1 MEGVELKQQNDGYLD
16 FELMDAFRI
25 VGYSLLGLA
34 IFFMPIKIDG
44 HINTILYH
52 LYYYIENEYIELIK
66 VYIII
71 MVVVGSIFPLLNKNK
86 DKNISVVKNIYEAIR
101 PISILIILMVF
112 TKKEISLVHS
122 DTLLFI
128 EDIVLKTSIL
138 FPLSSLFLPLIMRYG
153 LLEVSEAY
161 FNKQMK
167 KAFKLSG
174 KNIIN
179 IAIYLMV
186 DVFSGIFMTN
196 QLYKEG
202 KLRQIE
208 ASIMTSCFAFTSLG
222 ISMYVIDELNFKTR
236 TILILTSIFLSLII
250 NFIICRIWPLNNKK
264 KSYIRKSN
272 YKESNFKNE
281 KFKKAIRKYI
291 SNREKRSLFSYM
303 VENFK
308 ESFDIIMTIIPN
320 LIIIIFIGE
329 FIINSTD
336 IIEILSSIIYPFLE
350 ILKIPNVDVLSEFTL
365 TSMFSNIRAI
375 DMVNVNV
382 ENIVLYLIIFTS
394 ITQTVSLTTNIL
406 YIDNTDIPINKREL
420 ITIGIWK
427 TLILLMIISIT
438 YYLIMGY
445 L

>member
-1 MEGVELKQQNDGYLD
+1 
-16 FELMDAFRI
+16 
-25 VGYSLLGLA
+25 
-34 IFFMPIKIDG
+34 
-44 HINTILYH
+44 
-52 LYYYIENEYIELIK
+52 
-66 VYIII
+66 
-71 MVVVGSIFPLLNKNK
+71 
-86 DKNISVVKNIYEAIR
+86 
-101 PISILIILMVF
+101 
-112 TKKEISLVHS
+112 
-122 DTLLFI
+122 
-128 EDIVLKTSIL
+128 
-138 FPLSSLFLPLIMRYG
+138 
-153 LLEVSEAY
+153 
-161 FNKQMK
+161 
-167 KAFKLSG
+167 
-174 KNIIN
+174 
-179 IAIYLMV
+179 
-186 DVFSGIFMTN
+186 
-196 QLYKEG
+196 
-202 KLRQIE
+202 
-208 ASIMTSCFAFTSLG
+208 
-222 ISMYVIDELNFKTR
+222 
-236 TILILTSIFLSLII
+236 
-250 NFIICRIWPLNNKK
+250 
-264 KSYIRKSN
+264 
-272 YKESNFKNE
+272 
-281 KFKKAIRKYI
+281 AIRKYI